1 MNPLTLEALQVLDAI
16 DRKGSFASAATSL
29 NRVPSALS
37 YTVHKLEQDL
47 GVSLFQKQ
55 GRRSVLT
62 NAGQHLMLQGRELL
76 TAADALT
83 DSTIQVATGWEPRLR
98 IALDTIIPAELI
110 FPLINRLYEI
120 QPNIEIDLTEEVL
133 GGTWEALDYGRVDL
147 AIGAVGSPPGH
158 KGIRCFD
165 WLTVKSVFVSTPDH
179 PVCQHPQPLSDNIVM
194 QYRSVII
201 RDSSRH
207 EAPLSRGILNKENF
221 IHVESMEQKIQAH
234 RLGLG
239 IGFVPHF
246 RVEQYLERGELVS
259 LIVENPYTEV
269 PLQIGWKISNRGQA
283 RNWLVEQL
291 KQIRVDDQRS
301 T

>member
-37 YTVHKLEQDL
+37 YTIHKLEQDL

-62 NAGQHLMLQGRELL
+62 NAGRHLMQQGRELL
-76 TAADALT
+76 IAAETLA

-110 FPLINRLYEI
+110 LPLINRLYEI

-133 GGTWEALDYGRVDL
+133 GGTWEALDYDRVDL
-147 AIGAVGSPPGH
+147 AIGAIGTAPGH

-165 WLTVKSVFVSTPDH
+165 WLTVKSVFVAAADH
-179 PVCQHPQPLSDNIVM
+179 PVCQHPQPLSDSTIM
-194 QYRSVII
+194 QYRSVIV

-207 EAPLSRGILNKENF
+207 EAPLSRGILNKERF
-221 IHVESMEQKIQAH
+221 IHVENMEQKIQAH
-234 RLGLG
+234 CLGMG

-246 RVEQYLERGELVS
+246 RVKQYLQSGGLVS
-259 LIVENPYTEV
+259 LNVEYTDTEV
-269 PLQIGWKISNRGQA
+269 PLQIAWKKSNRGQA
-283 RNWLVEQL
+283 LNWLVEQI
-291 KQIRVDDQRS
+291 KQVTVDTS
-301 T
+301 VV

>member
-16 DRKGSFASAATSL
+16 DRKGSFASAANSL

-37 YTVHKLEQDL
+37 YTIHKLEQGL

-62 NAGQHLMLQGRELL
+62 TAGRHLMQQGRELL
-76 TAADALT
+76 TASDTLV
-83 DSTIQVATGWEPRLR
+83 DSTKQVATGWEPRLR
-98 IALDTIIPAELI
+98 IALDTIIPAEMIL
-110 FPLINRLYEI
+110 PLINRLYEI

-133 GGTWEALDYGRVDL
+133 GGTWEALDYDRVDL
-147 AIGAVGSPPGH
+147 AIGAIGNAPGH

-165 WLTVKSVFVSTPDH
+165 WLTVKSAFVATPGH
-179 PVCQHPQPLSDNIVM
+179 PVCRRPQPLSDRIVM

-221 IHVESMEQKIQAH
+221 IHVENMEQKIQAH

-246 RVEQYLERGELVS
+246 RVEQYLQKGELLNLS
-259 LIVENPYTEV
+259 VENPYTEE
-269 PLQIGWKISNRGQA
+269 PLQIGWKMSNRGQA
-283 RNWLVEQL
+283 CNWLVERL
-291 KQIRVDDQRS
+291 KLIKVDD
-301 T
+301 